1 MLKQVKLTN
10 IYNGRV
16 AKVIVDTD
24 EDAKAVFGAGKA
36 PNESAEVSDISGAD
50 EFVNRVSQKK
60 PNLEESAHFFNGMAR
75 CLQRNIAINKALEL
89 MAGRL
94 KTPRMRGA
102 VADISRSILSGEK
115 MSDAFAMHPDIF
127 TEDVLA
133 LIRAGEE
140 SGQIDMVFQQITSGR
155 EKSLRIL
162 RKLKAGMIYPAI
174 VLVLAVVVIIVMSFT
189 LVPSISKLYASM
201 NVDLPLATRIMM
213 GFSDMLIHQPYM
225 AIIPF
230 GAIFLLIKY
239 WGKIYSN
246 PPVQRFFSKL
256 PSIGALITKTAAM
269 VSFRILALLLQAN
282 VRVVNALEIAAKSS
296 GHVDYEEFYLKIR
309 DHVTDGLSMPEA
321 FLMECHR
328 LGEDGR
334 GIAAVVQMAGETG
347 SMNEVLD
354 QIASDYEEQLDLM
367 SAQIDKLLEPFV
379 LVILGSVVGGIIYA
393 IYGPI
398 FGLQKVLLPQ
408 KPGEKAAALAPP
420 VPGQKYLVVAPKQ
433 QFMRYDKPFLRAET
447 CDS

>member
-10 IYNGRV
+10 IYNGKTS
-16 AKVIVDTD
+16 KVIVDTD
-24 EDAKAVFGAGKA
+24 EDTKAVFGAGKA
-36 PNESAEVSDISGAD
+36 PNETAEVTDITGPD
-50 EFVNRVSQKK
+50 ELVNRLTQKK
-60 PNLEESAHFFNGMAR
+60 PNLEESAQFFNGMAR
-75 CLQRNIAINKALEL
+75 CLQRNISITKAFEL

-94 KTPRMRGA
+94 QTPRMRGA
-102 VADISRSILSGEK
+102 VADINRSILSGER

-140 SGQIDMVFQQITSGR
+140 SGQIDMVFQQLTSGR

-201 NVDLPLATRIMM
+201 NVTLPLPTRIVM
-213 GFSDMLIHQPYM
+213 GFSDILLKQPYM
-225 AIIPF
+225 ALIPF
-230 GAIFLLIKY
+230 GAIYLLIRY
-239 WGKIYSN
+239 WGKIYAV
-246 PPVQRFFSKL
+246 PGIQRFFSKL
-256 PSIGALITKTAAM
+256 PSVGALITKTAAM
-269 VSFRILALLLQAN
+269 VSFRILALLLAAN

-296 GHVDYEEFYLKIR
+296 GHVDYEEFYLKVR
-309 DHVTDGLSMPEA
+309 DHIADGLSMPEA

-354 QIASDYEEQLDLM
+354 QIATDYEEQLDLM

-379 LVILGSVVGGIIYA
+379 LVILGSVVGTIIYA

-398 FGLQKVLLPQ
+398 FGLSKVLLPQ
-408 KPGEKAAALAPP
+408 TKPGEPPAATAPA
-420 VPGQKYLVVAPKQ
+420 VPG
-433 QFMRYDKPFLRAET
+433 R
-447 CDS
+447 

>member
-10 IYNGRV
+10 IYNGKV
-16 AKVIVDTD
+16 SKVIVDTD
-24 EDAKAVFGAGKA
+24 EDVKAVFGAGKA
-36 PNESAEVSDISGAD
+36 PNETAEVSDITGAD
-50 EFVNRVSQKK
+50 EFVNRVSQKR
-60 PNLEESAHFFNGMAR
+60 PGLEEAAQFFNGMAR
-75 CLQRNIAINKALEL
+75 CLQRDIAINKALEL

-94 KTPRMRGA
+94 RTPRMRGA
-102 VADISRSILSGEK
+102 VADISRSIMSGEK

-140 SGQIDMVFQQITSGR
+140 SGQLDSVFQQITSGR

-174 VLVLAVVVIIVMSFT
+174 VLVLAVGVIIVMSFT

-201 NVDLPLATRIMM
+201 NVTLPLATRLMI
-213 GFSDMLIHQPYM
+213 GFSDILLHQPYM
-225 AIIPF
+225 ALVPF
-230 GAIFLLIKY
+230 GMVFLLIKY
-239 WGKIYSN
+239 WGKIYANSG
-246 PPVQRFFSKL
+246 VQRFFSRV
-256 PSIGALITKTAAM
+256 PNIGKLITKTAAM

-282 VRVVNALEIAAKSS
+282 VRVVTALEIAAKSS
-296 GHVDYEEFYLKIR
+296 GHVDYEEFYLKVR
-309 DHVTDGLSMPEA
+309 DHIADGLSMPEA

-328 LGEDGR
+328 LGDDGR

-354 QIASDYEEQLDLM
+354 QIATDYEEQLDLM

-398 FGLQKVLLPQ
+398 FGLSKVLLPK
-408 KPGEKAAALAPP
+408 KPGDKKPSAMAPP
-420 VPGQKYLVVAPKQ
+420 VPGKGPSVAAER
-433 QFMRYDKPFLRAET
+433 FCFARYNGPFPA
-447 CDS
+447 

>member
-10 IYNGRV
+10 IYNGRTS
-16 AKVIVDTD
+16 KVIVDTD
-24 EDAKAVFGAGKA
+24 EDVKAVFGSGKA
-36 PNESAEVSDISGAD
+36 PNETAEVTDITGAD

-60 PNLEESAHFFNGMAR
+60 PSLEESAQFFNGMAR
-75 CLQRNIAINKALEL
+75 CLQRNIAIGKALEL

-94 KTPRMRGA
+94 QTPRMRGA

-201 NVDLPLATRIMM
+201 NVTLPLATRIMM
-213 GFSDMLIHQPYM
+213 GFSDILLHRPYM
-225 AIIPF
+225 ALLPF
-230 GAIFLLIKY
+230 GAIYLLIKY
-239 WGKIYSN
+239 WGKIYAN
-246 PPVQRFFSKL
+246 PPIQRFFSRL
-256 PSIGALITKTAAM
+256 PSVGKLITKTAAM

-282 VRVVNALEIAAKSS
+282 VRVVSALEIAAKSS
-296 GHVDYEEFYLKIR
+296 GHVDYEEFYLKVR
-309 DHVTDGLSMPEA
+309 DHIADGLSMPEA

-334 GIAAVVQMAGETG
+334 SIAAVVQMAGETG

-379 LVILGSVVGGIIYA
+379 LIILGSVVGGIIYA

-398 FGLQKVLLPQ
+398 FGLSKVLLPK
-408 KPGEKAAALAPP
+408 KPEPKSAG
-420 VPGQKYLVVAPKQ
+420 VAPAVHGDWLASPTERL
-433 QFMRYDKPFLRAET
+433 RYPRYNGPFPV
-447 CDS
+447 